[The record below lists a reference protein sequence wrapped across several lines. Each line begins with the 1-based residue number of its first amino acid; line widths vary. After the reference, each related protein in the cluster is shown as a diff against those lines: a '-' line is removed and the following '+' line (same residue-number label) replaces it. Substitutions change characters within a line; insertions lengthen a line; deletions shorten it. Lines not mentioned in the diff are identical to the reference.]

1 MADIEVQR
9 DHGLGLKKAKAAAQK
24 VADEMA
30 ENFDME
36 SEWEGNTLHF
46 SRSGVTGE
54 LTVTKNSVQMNAKL
68 GFLLSAF
75 KPKIEAQIEKNF
87 DEYFG

>member
-1 MADIEVQR
+1 MADIDLQR
-9 DHGLGLKKAKAAAQK
+9 DHKLGLKKAKAAAQK

-30 ENFDME
+30 ESFDME

-46 SRSGVTGE
+46 SRSGVSGQMI
-54 LTVTKNSVQMNAKL
+54 VSKDSVEMNAKL

-75 KPKIEAQIEKNF
+75 APKIEAQINKNF
-87 DEYFG
+87 DKYFA

>member
-9 DHGLGLKKAKAAAQK
+9 DHALGLKKAKAAAQK

-36 SEWEGNTLHF
+36 SEWEGNTLYF

-87 DEYFG
+87 EEYFG

>member
-9 DHGLGLKKAKAAAQK
+9 DHALGLKKAKAAAQK

-46 SRSGVTGE
+46 SRSGVSGE

-68 GFLLSAF
+68 GFLLTAF

>member
-9 DHGLGLKKAKAAAQK
+9 DHALGLKKAKAAAQK

-30 ENFDME
+30 ESFDME

-87 DEYFG
+87 EEYFG

>member
-9 DHGLGLKKAKAAAQK
+9 EHALGLKKAKAAAQK

-30 ENFDME
+30 ESFDME
-36 SEWEGNTLHF
+36 SEWEGNTLNF
-46 SRSGVTGE
+46 SRSGVTGQ
-54 LTVTKNSVQMNAKL
+54 LVVTKNSVEMTAKL

-75 KPKIEAQIEKNF
+75 KPKIEAQIESNF
-87 DEYFG
+87 DKYFA

>member
-9 DHGLGLKKAKAAAQK
+9 DHSLGLKKAKAAAQK

-87 DEYFG
+87 EEYFG

>member
-9 DHGLGLKKAKAAAQK
+9 DHALGLKKAKAAAQK

-30 ENFDME
+30 ESFDME

-46 SRSGVTGE
+46 SRSGVSGE

-68 GFLLSAF
+68 GFLLTAF

>member
-9 DHGLGLKKAKAAAQK
+9 DHALGLKKAKAAAQK

-30 ENFDME
+30 ESFDME

-46 SRSGVTGE
+46 SRSGVSGE

-68 GFLLSAF
+68 GFLLAAF